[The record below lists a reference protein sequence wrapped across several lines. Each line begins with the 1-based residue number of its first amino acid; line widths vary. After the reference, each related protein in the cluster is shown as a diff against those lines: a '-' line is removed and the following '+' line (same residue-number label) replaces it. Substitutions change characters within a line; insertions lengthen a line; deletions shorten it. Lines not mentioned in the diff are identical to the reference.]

1 VPYKT
6 CIIISVFS
14 YVVRMSRVVRSD
26 KVIAHLVRI
35 SVISGIEARV
45 RPVILAYSSCRRV
58 KGSGLLRRACF
69 SIRMRSLLSSRFNGS
84 LRLLL
89 TEADEPVALLL
100 IEAPLDLP
108 E

>member
-1 VPYKT
+1 MPYKT

-35 SVISGIEARV
+35 SVINRIEARV
-45 RPVILAYSSCRRV
+45 RPVILTYSSCRRA
-58 KGSGLLRRACF
+58 KGSGLLKRACF
-69 SIRMRSLLSSRFNGS
+69 LIGMRSLLSSRFNKS

-89 TEADEPVALLL
+89 TEANEPVAPPP
-100 IEAPLDLP
+100 IKAPPDLP